1 MPGAHRSHGT
11 YRPRLK
17 SLVQQ
22 NSAEDVED
30 ATRGAYKNYGSTPLN
45 NTMTTLTKLKGI
57 GPATAS
63 LLLAVYTTK
72 APFFSDELYRWAFF
86 ESGDKKGHGWDRP
99 IKYNAKE
106 YLALFERVQQ
116 LSDRLQVK
124 TVEAEKVAYVLG
136 KGNLIN
142 ESGQKGAGAARKRKA
157 AEQPDPDLVPA
168 SRPRRSQRKG

>member
-1 MPGAHRSHGT
+1 MPDTHRSHGT

-22 NSAEDVED
+22 NTAEDVED
-30 ATRGAYKNYGSTPLN
+30 ATRGAYSNYESTSLN

-86 ESGDKKGHGWDRP
+86 ESGDKKGQGWDRP

-106 YLALFERVQQ
+106 YLALFEHVQR

-124 TVEAEKVAYVLG
+124 SMEAEKVAYVLG
-136 KGNLIN
+136 KGDLIN
-142 ESGQKGAGAARKRKA
+142 ESSQEGSGVARKRKA
-157 AEQPDPDLVPA
+157 AEEPDIDLVPA
-168 SRPRRSQRKG
+168 SRPRRSQRKV